1 MAGRRL
7 LIVAAAAGAGVAGV
21 AVPGVAAAAAPIAH
35 CSAGARTLAAPGS
48 RLYPE
53 TGNGGYASL
62 HTLVHLVYDAKA
74 NRFLPGN
81 SVVLTDRAAQ
91 CLTSF
96 SLDFE
101 RHSRNT
107 SAGPDLTVRSV
118 TVDGQ
123 PARFRFA
130 QPTYPGDP
138 NGQDDTNPAA
148 HEASQTSPVGGPHHN
163 PLPPACTPELLS
175 FKHPNARNGT
185 QCPASKLVISP
196 SAPLR
201 KGSVFTVTVRYTGR
215 PGLHNDGD
223 GSTEGWFRA
232 PDGGFVT
239 TEPVGSEDW
248 MPLNDYPTAKPTY
261 DFYDTV
267 TAGKTGVAN
276 GVLESVTRHAPD
288 KQFPGGSAT
297 WHWHSRAPIASYLVE
312 DSIGNYTLT
321 SRTGSDGIR
330 YYQAQDA
337 SISANQQ

>member
-1 MAGRRL
+1 MRERGHMPRRSRA
-7 LIVAAAAGAGVAGV
+7 LIVVAAASTGIALTGAALPSI
-21 AVPGVAAAAAPIAH
+21 ALAAPAGPAGSAGH
-35 CSAGARTLAAPGS
+35 CSAGARTLSEPGA

-53 TGNGGYASL
+53 TGNGGYTSL

-81 SVVLTDRAAQ
+81 GVVLTDRATQ

-101 RHSRNT
+101 RHSRNR
-107 SAGPDLTVRSV
+107 SAGPDMAVRSV

-185 QCPASKLVISP
+185 PCPASKLVISP

-248 MPLNDYPTAKPTY
+248 MPLNDYPAAKPTY
-261 DFYDTV
+261 DF
-267 TAGKTGVAN
+267 
-276 GVLESVTRHAPD
+276 
-288 KQFPGGSAT
+288 
-297 WHWHSRAPIASYLVE
+297 
-312 DSIGNYTLT
+312 
-321 SRTGSDGIR
+321 
-330 YYQAQDA
+330 
-337 SISANQQ
+337 

>member
-148 HEASQTSPVGGPHHN
+148 HEASQTSRVGGLDAAER
-163 PLPPACTPELLS
+163 LPRGQAD
-175 FKHPNARNGT
+175 
-185 QCPASKLVISP
+185 
-196 SAPLR
+196 LR
-201 KGSVFTVTVRYTGR
+201 LRRHRHRR
-215 PGLHNDGD
+215 PGRGRQRSPRLGQ
-223 GSTEGWFRA
+223 A
-232 PDGGFVT
+232 P
-239 TEPVGSEDW
+239 
-248 MPLNDYPTAKPTY
+248 
-261 DFYDTV
+261 
-267 TAGKTGVAN
+267 
-276 GVLESVTRHAPD
+276 
-288 KQFPGGSAT
+288 PGQ
-297 WHWHSRAPIASYLVE
+297 P
-312 DSIGNYTLT
+312 
-321 SRTGSDGIR
+321 
-330 YYQAQDA
+330 
-337 SISANQQ
+337 